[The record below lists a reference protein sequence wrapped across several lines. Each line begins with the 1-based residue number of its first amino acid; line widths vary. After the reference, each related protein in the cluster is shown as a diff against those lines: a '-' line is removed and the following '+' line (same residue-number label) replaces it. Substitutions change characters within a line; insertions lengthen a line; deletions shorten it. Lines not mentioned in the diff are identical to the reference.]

1 MKLNLRS
8 KIVFLILF
16 SVSILEAN
24 QLLSSDLQNKINVD
38 LSQKLE
44 KKFDKYNKDV
54 ESQKKIIVDTLG
66 FINLYEKDLYLPKTK
81 TITKKIV
88 INEFK

>member
-1 MKLNLRS
+1 MKLNLKS

-24 QLLSSDLQNKINVD
+24 QLLSLDLQNKINLN

-44 KKFDKYNKDV
+44 KKFDKYNKNV

-66 FINLYEKDLYLPKTK
+66 FINLYEKDLNLPKTY
-81 TITKKIV
+81 TKKIV